1 MEKLFFYVLPI
12 IILSLGLF
20 GNFAGFILI
29 TFVKTDKIIYPKLI
43 LKLLF
48 TVDSAQLLLILDII
62 FRNYGYNL
70 MITSNLICKYS
81 MYFNGSIFAISP
93 FLLVYIKI
101 DKSIRSL

>member
-1 MEKLFFYVLPI
+1 MYYYI
-12 IILSLGLF
+12 INLSLGLF
-20 GNFAGFILI
+20 GNFSDFILI
-29 TFVKTDKIIYPKLI
+29 TIILKPDKIRFPQLI
-43 LKLLF
+43 FKLLF

>member
-1 MEKLFFYVLPI
+1 MYYYI
-12 IILSLGLF
+12 INLSLGLF
-20 GNFAGFILI
+20 GNFSAFILI
-29 TFVKTDKIIYPKLI
+29 TIILKPDKIRFPQLI
-43 LKLLF
+43 FKFLF